1 MVFAIVTVGWKISEY
16 PLQCVVTD
24 NKQLTNFQ
32 QSLRLTVG
40 QHGRQVLNFLFLNK
54 SGTEA
59 LAAGLFIPVRV
70 N

>member
-1 MVFAIVTVGWKISEY
+1 
-16 PLQCVVTD
+16 VVTD

-54 SGTEA
+54 SGIEA
-59 LAAGLFIPVRV
+59 LAAGFSFRLE
-70 N
+70 

>member
-1 MVFAIVTVGWKISEY
+1 MVCAIVIVGWRISEY

-32 QSLRLTVG
+32 QALRLTVG

-54 SGTEA
+54 Y
-59 LAAGLFIPVRV
+59 RH
-70 N
+70 